1 VGWMERKE
9 EMEENG
15 IKSETMEDD
24 GIKSETMEEK
34 NKEEE
39 EKGESD
45 DQYWLQLETP
55 DERKARVRSLYIVHA
70 SALVF
75 SLGFSIV
82 LTGILPYLR
91 HLTGMKDEELLE
103 IFGWMVAI
111 NPVGQM
117 IFSPILGWLSNKLG
131 SIRLVMY
138 CTCCAYIV
146 GNLLYSCLS
155 LLPAE
160 NEGKS
165 RWLCML
171 AARLMVGI
179 SSANLAPSRSYI
191 AGATFKHER
200 TTHIS
205 ILSLCQALGFVIGPA
220 IQAAVTPIGCN
231 EDYQAG
237 TISLDMYT
245 IPGWISCVVGIIA
258 FVLFLPGIFQESYVS
273 QKEAEHLAKVTGSQT
288 EDIMTAKPDLLAVLV
303 CLFGFFIFMMNYI
316 LLETIGVPLCQ
327 QQLGWS
333 EEESVQTLG
342 ILMSAGAVL
351 SLICFGSIGP
361 LTRKFDERLVYLIL
375 GILPMMLSRVAH
387 IPMGSGFPPRKDP
400 SPPTSAY
407 HPASMSFFAA
417 SEGGCGGEGGGG
429 GGGCD
434 LEWCEYTP
442 ALTEFQFYLGYV
454 IATVSFPFCV
464 GICPALFSK
473 ILGPRPQGTWMG
485 LLTASGSLAR
495 ILGPIAVSYVYEI
508 KGTYWTF
515 GICCGTMVLAGIA
528 TTAAFKRLIPM
539 EARITKRAEESAEKS
554 HL

>member
-1 VGWMERKE
+1 
-9 EMEENG
+9 
-15 IKSETMEDD
+15 
-24 GIKSETMEEK
+24 MEEK
-34 NKEEE
+34 KDTEALELDDESKSELTIEEINNE
-39 EKGESD
+39 EGGQ
-45 DQYWLQLETP
+45 DQYWLQLESP

-82 LTGILPYLR
+82 ITGILPYLR

-138 CTCCAYIV
+138 ITCCVYIV
-146 GNLLYSCLS
+146 GNLLYACLS
-155 LLPAE
+155 LLPEE

-171 AARLMVGI
+171 AARCMVGI
-179 SSANLAPSRSYI
+179 SSANLAPSRAYI

-200 TTHIS
+200 TSHIA

-220 IQAAVTPIGCN
+220 IQAAVTPIGC
-231 EDYQAG
+231 DAHYQQG

-245 IPGWISCVVGIIA
+245 IPGWISCVVGLIA
-258 FVLFLPGIFQESYVS
+258 FVLFLPGIFQERYVS
-273 QKEAEHLAKVTGSQT
+273 QKEAEHLAKMAGGQT

-303 CLFGFFIFMMNYI
+303 CLFGFFVFMTNYI
-316 LLETIGVPLCQ
+316 LLEAIGVPLCQ

-333 EEESVQTLG
+333 EEESVQILG

-351 SLICFGSIGP
+351 SLICFGSIGL
-361 LTRKFDERLVYLIL
+361 LTRKFDERLVYLLL
-375 GILPMMLSRVAH
+375 GILPMLLSRVAH

-407 HPASMSFFAA
+407 PPPAMSFFAA
-417 SEGGCGGEGGGG
+417 RSNEGCGGEGGGG

-442 ALTEFQFYLGYV
+442 ALTEFQFFLGYV
-454 IATVSFPFCV
+454 IAAIAFPFCV

-495 ILGPIAVSYVYEI
+495 VLGPIAVSYVYEI

-539 EARITKRAEESAEKS
+539 ETRIARRAEESSQKS